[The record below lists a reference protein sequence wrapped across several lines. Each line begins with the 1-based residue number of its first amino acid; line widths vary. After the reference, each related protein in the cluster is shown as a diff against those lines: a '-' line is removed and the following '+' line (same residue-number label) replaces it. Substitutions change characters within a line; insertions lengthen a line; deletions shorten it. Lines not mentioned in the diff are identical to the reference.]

1 MSTVDVGATDVGT
14 ASLSRADAGSAGAD
28 AADAADLARL
38 PLRER
43 KRELTRRAILEA
55 AERLF
60 EERGFD
66 DVTVAE
72 IADAANVSVKTLFV
86 YFRSKEDLVF
96 TDTWLLDLC
105 LGALRE
111 RDASESHGEAVARA
125 LTHALHRDSQDGQSV
140 REGIEGFHRG
150 YSSPSL
156 RSRMLRM
163 WEDYEDAVV
172 DLLAEQAGS
181 GRTPVMRLQA
191 IQLVGMMRTLT
202 SPELRTLVSGLEPDQ
217 AREAVTAWLHD
228 AAAMVGPRSR

>member
-1 MSTVDVGATDVGT
+1 M
-14 ASLSRADAGSAGAD
+14 
-28 AADAADLARL
+28 

-43 KRELTRRAILEA
+43 KRALTREAILTA

-105 LGALRE
+105 LDALRRRLPETGPGEAIAGALITVL
-111 RDASESHGEAVARA
+111 RDG
-125 LTHALHRDSQDGQSV
+125 GQTA

-150 YSSPSL
+150 YGSSAAL
-156 RSRMLRM
+156 HSRLLRM
-163 WEDYEDAVV
+163 WEEYEDRITAALAAEVGAPATPAMRLEAIRLV
-172 DLLAEQAGS
+172 GILRSLTYPEVRTAISGLPPADSLAYVCDWLLAAGRS
-181 GRTPVMRLQA
+181 AAGR
-191 IQLVGMMRTLT
+191 
-202 SPELRTLVSGLEPDQ
+202 S
-217 AREAVTAWLHD
+217 
-228 AAAMVGPRSR
+228 